1 MNAENTGRGMIAA
14 ACILAIIL
22 LTMFFSEV
30 EERQRNPNQ
39 SPVTTRTGE
48 VVEVNL
54 ERNRRGHYVASGTI
68 NDEPVEFLLDTGATD
83 VVVPEPL
90 AERLNLEKGRQ
101 GRAMTANGMVTVYVT
116 HLDRLSIGGIE
127 LFDVRASINPAMSL
141 PGVLLGMSALEQI
154 EFNQQGDELI
164 LRQRTNSTL

>member
-14 ACILAIIL
+14 ACILVIIL
-22 LTMFFSEV
+22 LTMLFSEV
-30 EERQRNPNQ
+30 EEHQRNPNQ
-39 SPVTTRTGE
+39 SPVTTRTHE

-54 ERNRRGHYVASGTI
+54 ERNRRGHYVVSGTI

-101 GRAMTANGMVTVYVT
+101 GRAMTANGMVTVYAT

-127 LFDVRASINPAMSL
+127 LFDVRASINPAMSM

-164 LRQRTNSTL
+164 LRQRTNST